1 MTAAMPLPTLPVSAV
16 LPDLAQA
23 LEKAQAAVLVAPPG
37 AGKTTLAPLHLLD
50 APFMGKGKI
59 ILVEP
64 RRLAARA
71 SARRMAEIL
80 GESISETVGWRMRLD
95 TKVSARTRI
104 EVVTEGVFSRM
115 ILSDPELAGVSLV
128 IFDEF
133 HERSLDGDFGL
144 ALCLDVQGALRED
157 LRLLVM
163 SATID
168 GARVAALL
176 EDAPV
181 IESEGR
187 AFPVEIR
194 HRDRAGTEA
203 IEDAMAATIREA
215 LAEETGSILAFLPG
229 QREIHRVAERLEGRV
244 PAHVVVAPLYGAME
258 GAAQD
263 LAVRPAPQGTR
274 KIVLA
279 TSIAETSLTIDG
291 VRVIVDSGLSRQPVF
306 EPATGLSRL
315 ATVRVSRGPGG
326 AHAGRRRDPALAGR
340 TDGRARPLR
349 PAGDP
354 RRRSLGPRSRLRGL
368 GPCRPFRT
376 RLPRSAAG
384 TRHHGGPATSHD
396 ARRTGT
402 GRAADGDGR
411 GHAGDAA
418 AAAPGSHGC
427 RGPCRGPH

>member
-203 IEDAMAATIREA
+203 IEVASTI
-215 LAEETGSILAFLPG
+215 F
-229 QREIHRVAERLEGRV
+229 RV
-244 PAHVVVAPLYGAME
+244 PWG
-258 GAAQD
+258 
-263 LAVRPAPQGTR
+263 
-274 KIVLA
+274 
-279 TSIAETSLTIDG
+279 
-291 VRVIVDSGLSRQPVF
+291 
-306 EPATGLSRL
+306 
-315 ATVRVSRGPGG
+315 
-326 AHAGRRRDPALAGR
+326 AGR
-340 TDGRARPLR
+340 TAR
-349 PAGDP
+349 
-354 RRRSLGPRSRLRGL
+354 SW
-368 GPCRPFRT
+368 
-376 RLPRSAAG
+376 
-384 TRHHGGPATSHD
+384 
-396 ARRTGT
+396 
-402 GRAADGDGR
+402 
-411 GHAGDAA
+411 
-418 AAAPGSHGC
+418 AAPSMA
-427 RGPCRGPH
+427 P